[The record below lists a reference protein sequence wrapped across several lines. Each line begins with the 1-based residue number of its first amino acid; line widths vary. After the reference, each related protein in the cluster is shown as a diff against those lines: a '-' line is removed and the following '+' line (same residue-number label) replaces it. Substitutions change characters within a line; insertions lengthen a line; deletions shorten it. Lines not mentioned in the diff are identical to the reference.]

1 MIPKLDM
8 MGEEDWIETPQ
19 HEVDTSFV
27 SCVINDFD
35 ESALEMGLRIKD
47 KTETK
52 LTALTIGQQV
62 SFIKNLYALKY
73 DEVIRIES
81 KTDIRFYSE
90 IVANVISSYICKE
103 GTDQDLIIMGS
114 QNGEGDNSKTPLLLA
129 EMLGIPCITEVLSI
143 ELDSEEGT
151 LVIQSLC
158 DDGVKTQRVK
168 TPCVVAIGNA
178 PKCYLRV
185 PTLADKMKYKKKEV
199 SVYSIEDFNLG
210 HIIEETHN
218 DYKLIHLEKHNS
230 KRQAM
235 MIEGENMSRKVD
247 LLFKEHLIGRLK

>member
-8 MGEEDWIETPQ
+8 MGEDDWVETPE

-35 ESALEMGLRIKD
+35 ESALEIGLRIKD
-47 KTETK
+47 KTETN
-52 LTALTIGQQV
+52 LRALTIGQEV

-73 DEVIRIES
+73 DEVIRISSE
-81 KTDIRFYSE
+81 TDIRFYSE
-90 IVANVISSYICKE
+90 IVANVISSYIGKE
-103 GTDQDLIIMGS
+103 GTEQDLIIMGG

-143 ELDSEEGT
+143 DLDPEEGI
-151 LVIQSLC
+151 LLIESFC
-158 DDGVKTQRVK
+158 DDGIKTQKVK
-168 TPCVVAIGNA
+168 TPCLVAIGNA
-178 PKCYLRV
+178 PKCYLRI

-199 SVYSIEDFNLG
+199 SLYSIEDFNVG

-218 DYKLIHLEKHNS
+218 DYQVSRLEKHGS
-230 KRQAM
+230 KRQGEI
-235 MIEGENMSRKVD
+235 IEGESMKRKVEM
-247 LLFKEHLIGRLK
+247 LLEEHLIGRL